1 MKKINAYVGDCVSEN
16 IGVIIDDYPN
26 QDGNSELTV
35 NLDLGDSLLNLF
47 REIKEDGSIEYV
59 VISVDKNSKKLTRYV
74 ATETNQTI
82 VSTGLISGLNSLFN
96 RIQVEAEGVA
106 F

>member
-1 MKKINAYVGDCVSEN
+1 MHSRRHCI
-16 IGVIIDDYPN
+16 IIDDYPN
-26 QDGNSELTV
+26 QDGNSELAV

-74 ATETNQTI
+74 VTETNQTI
-82 VSTGLISGLNSLFN
+82 VSTDFLTGLGKLFSS
-96 RIQVEAEGVA
+96 AELL
-106 F
+106 

>member
-1 MKKINAYVGDCVSEN
+1 MKKIEAYAGDCVSDN
-16 IGVIIDDYPN
+16 LKVIIDDYPN
-26 QDGNSELTV
+26 QEGNSELAV

-82 VSTGLISGLNSLFN
+82 VSTSFLTGLGKLFSS
-96 RIQVEAEGVA
+96 AELL
-106 F
+106 